1 MTPRAEEGDK
11 MAKKLL
17 EMKNLKVYFVS
28 DGKELKAVDDISY
41 YINEGE
47 TLGIVGESG
56 CGKSVSSM
64 AILRLLDSPPA
75 KYAGGEILFEGRDL
89 LKISDGEMRAT
100 RGNEISVIFQEPMTS
115 LNPIKTV
122 GNQIAEAMILHQG
135 LSKREARVEVI
146 NLLNLVRIPNAERI
160 VDEYPFTL
168 SGGMCQ
174 RCMIALALA
183 CKPKLLIAD
192 EPTTALDVTIQA
204 QVLQLMNELKASLNT
219 SIIFITHDLGVIS
232 EMADRVMV
240 MYAGKVAEV
249 ADVVDIFENP
259 KHPYTIGLIRSK
271 PDLATEA
278 ERLEVIPGNVPD
290 LNEKPGGCPFHP
302 RCDKVLPRCSQD
314 FPPEMVFEGGHR
326 VACWLHTK
334 GGGGQ

>member
-1 MTPRAEEGDK
+1 

-17 EMKNLKVYFVS
+17 EMKNLKIYFMQ

-41 YINEGE
+41 YVNEGE

-64 AILRLLDSPPA
+64 GILRLLDSPPA
-75 KYAGGEILFEGRDL
+75 KYAGGEILFEGKDL
-89 LKISDGEMRAT
+89 LKISNDEMRSI
-100 RGNEISVIFQEPMTS
+100 RGNDISIIFQEPMTS
-115 LNPIKTV
+115 LNPIKTI
-122 GNQIAEAMILHQG
+122 GDQIAEAMILHQN
-135 LSKREARVEVI
+135 LSKREAKAEVVQ
-146 NLLNLVRIPNAERI
+146 LLNLVRIPNAERI
-160 VDEYPFTL
+160 ANEYPFTL

-183 CKPKLLIAD
+183 CRPKLLIAD

-204 QVLQLMNELKASLNT
+204 QVLHLMNDLKSKINA
-219 SIIFITHDLGVIS
+219 SIIFITHDLGVIA

-240 MYAGKVAEV
+240 MYSGKVVEV

-271 PDLATEA
+271 PDLETDAD
-278 ERLEVIPGNVPD
+278 RLEVIPGNVPD
-290 LNEKPGGCPFHP
+290 LNSKPGGCPFHP
-302 RCDKVLPRCSQD
+302 RCDKAGPRCAEE
-314 FPPEMVFEGGHR
+314 FPEEMRISDGHT
-326 VACWLHTK
+326 VACWLHIK
-334 GGGGQ
+334 GGVGNE

>member
-1 MTPRAEEGDK
+1 
-11 MAKKLL
+11 MANKLL
-17 EMKNLKVYFVS
+17 EMNNLKVYFMA
-28 DGKELKAVDDISY
+28 DGRELKAVDDISY
-41 YINEGE
+41 HVDEGE

-64 AILRLLDSPPA
+64 AILRLLESPPA
-75 KYAGGEILFEGRDL
+75 KYAGGEILFEGKDL
-89 LKISDGEMRAT
+89 LKITNDEMRSI

-115 LNPIKTV
+115 LNPIKKV
-122 GNQIAEAMILHQG
+122 GEQIAEAMILHQG
-135 LSKREARVEVI
+135 LSKREAKVEVI
-146 NLLNLVRIPNAERI
+146 ELLNLVRIPNADRI

-204 QVLQLMNELKASLNT
+204 QVLQLMNELKSSINA
-219 SIIFITHDLGVIS
+219 SIIFITHDLGVIA

-240 MYAGKVAEV
+240 MYAGKVCEV

-271 PDLATEA
+271 PDMATEA
-278 ERLEVIPGNVPD
+278 ERLDVIPGNVPD
-290 LNEKPGGCPFHP
+290 LNDKPGGCPFHP
-302 RCDKVLPRCSQD
+302 RCDKAGPRCSED
-314 FPPEMVFEGGHR
+314 FPPELEISMGHK
-326 VACWLHTK
+326 VACWLYME
-334 GGGGQ
+334 GGVGNER

>member
-1 MTPRAEEGDK
+1 
-11 MAKKLL
+11 MANKLL
-17 EMKNLKVYFVS
+17 EIKNLKVYFMQ
-28 DGKELKAVDDISY
+28 DGMELKAVDDISY
-41 YINEGE
+41 YVNEGE

-75 KYAGGEILFEGRDL
+75 KYAGGEILFEGKDM
-89 LKISDGEMRAT
+89 LKISNDEMRKV

-122 GNQIAEAMILHQG
+122 GAQIAEAMILHQG
-135 LSKREARVEVI
+135 LSKKEAKTEVI
-146 NLLNLVRIPNAERI
+146 SLLKLVRIPNAERI

-204 QVLQLMNELKASLNT
+204 QVLQLMNELKSSINA
-219 SIIFITHDLGVIS
+219 SIIFITHDLGVIA
-232 EMADRVMV
+232 EMADRVLV
-240 MYAGKVAEV
+240 MYAGKVVEV
-249 ADVVDIFENP
+249 ANVVDIFEQA
-259 KHPYTIGLIRSK
+259 KHPYTIGLIRSR
-271 PDLATEA
+271 PDLETDTG
-278 ERLEVIPGNVPD
+278 RLEVISGNVPD
-290 LNEKPGGCPFHP
+290 LNSKPSGCPFHP
-302 RCDKVLPRCSQD
+302 RCEKAGPRCGKE
-314 FPPEMVFEGGHR
+314 FPPEKVFSEGQI
-326 VACWLHTK
+326 VACWLYSE
-334 GGGGQ
+334 GGVGNE